1 MNDALSVCRGES
13 IGNFNGQIERF
24 RQRQRFAGNAALER
38 LAVKTLHSDESLR
51 FAGCL
56 TFNGQLP
63 NVIDGEDVW
72 MIQRGCGLRLTA
84 KTLERGS
91 VFRHFEKEK
100 FQGYGTIEPRVQSLV
115 NRGHAAVSSPLHIL
129 EVRSDLVYQFIACR
143 I

>member
-1 MNDALSVCRGES
+1 MAQCPWPFDTGPRRRKTGRRA
-13 IGNFNGQIERF
+13 
-24 RQRQRFAGNAALER
+24 R
-38 LAVKTLHSDESLR
+38 LAVKKLHSDESLR

-63 NVIDGEDVW
+63 NVIDGADVW
-72 MIQRGCGLRLTA
+72 MIQSGCGLRLTA

-115 NRGHAAVSSPLHIL
+115 NHAHAAASEPLQ
-129 EVRSDLVYQFIACR
+129 DLVVRGALSHQFFA
-143 I
+143 